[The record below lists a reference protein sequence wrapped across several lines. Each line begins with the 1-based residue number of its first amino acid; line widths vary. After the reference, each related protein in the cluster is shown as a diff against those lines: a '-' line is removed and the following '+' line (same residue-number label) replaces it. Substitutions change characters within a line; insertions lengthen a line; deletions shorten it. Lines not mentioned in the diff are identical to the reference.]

1 MSTEQRARPGDE
13 TAGSTGSTGSVLSVA
28 SAKAARRLIWFLGV
42 LYFINYLDRT
52 NISFAGPNGMNTDLG
67 LSQTMFGLAS
77 GLFFIGYLL
86 LEVPSNMALHRFGAR
101 RWIARIMVSWGIVAT
116 VMTWVP
122 NAGWLYALRFILGIA
137 EAGFFPG
144 IILYLTFWF
153 PQKDRTRIVALFML
167 AIPMSSA
174 IGAPVSSLIISAGH
188 GAFGLEGWRTM
199 FLFEGIPA
207 IVFGVI
213 CWYYLTD
220 RPKDAHWLDADER
233 AALVTAMDEDEAAKA
248 SRYHVSV
255 RESLT
260 RPRVWALAFVYFG
273 GVYGLYALGF
283 FLPTIIKGFEQQYG
297 TTYGVVQRGFI
308 NAIPYVFGAVAM
320 IVWARHGDRTK
331 ERVWHVAGPL
341 ILGGVAIPVT
351 LYLGSPVAAMVAVSI
366 CAIGIMAFLPSF
378 WALPTTF
385 LTGAAAASGIALIN
399 SVGNLSGFAAP
410 YITGWLADLTGNQ
423 KAGLWVVGG
432 TMLVAAAI
440 TLVLRAA
447 PESPPVAPG
456 SAPAA
461 PAAPGNVPSDG

>member
-1 MSTEQRARPGDE
+1 MSTEQREQHERETDE
-13 TAGSTGSTGSVLSVA
+13 STLTVA
-28 SAKAARRLIWFLGV
+28 SAKAAKRLIWFLGI

-67 LSQTMFGLAS
+67 LSQTQFGLAS

-116 VMTWVP
+116 AMTWVP
-122 NAGWLYALRFILGIA
+122 SSGWLYTLRFVLGIA

-167 AIPMSSA
+167 AIPLSSA
-174 IGAPVSSLIISAGH
+174 IGAPVSSLIIAAGN
-188 GAFGLEGWRTM
+188 GLFGLAGWRTM

-207 IVFGVI
+207 IIVGVI
-213 CWYYLTD
+213 CWFYLTD
-220 RPKDAHWLDADER
+220 RPRDAHWLADDER
-233 AALVTAMDEDEAAKA
+233 AALVKAMDDDESAKA
-248 SRYHVSV
+248 ARFHVSV

-283 FLPTIIKGFEQQYG
+283 FLPTIIKGFEQQFG
-297 TTYGVVQRGFI
+297 TTYGIVERGFI
-308 NAIPYVFGAVAM
+308 NAIPYVLGAVAM

-341 ILGGVAIPVT
+341 ILGGVAIPIT
-351 LYLGSPVAAMVAVSI
+351 LYLGSPVAAMIAVSI

-410 YITGWLADLTGNQ
+410 YITGWLSDLTGNQ

-432 TMLVAAAI
+432 TMLVAAVI

-447 PESPPVAPG
+447 PETTPQG
-456 SAPAA
+456 T
-461 PAAPGNVPSDG
+461 PSDG